1 MNNLNVASRYDL
13 SLKAERK
20 VSNCNPE
27 KSQTHECI
35 KKFIASQMN
44 CSTKWENKYFPDSY
58 PSCKSNEDLKS
69 YLDIRLSIYQH
80 FFDEQLKQCFQPKCY
95 EQYGVANH
103 FTDYNEDLVKSLPI
117 MQEFLNKNVTKLFLG
132 INGMKVSKYLSVKA
146 M

>member
-1 MNNLNVASRYDL
+1 MNNLNAASRYDL

-44 CSTKWENKYFPDSY
+44 CTTKWENKYFPDHY
-58 PSCKSNEDLKS
+58 DSCKSKEELKS

-80 FFDEQLKQCFQPKCY
+80 LFDEQLKQCFQPKCY
-95 EQYGVANH
+95 EQYGVANY

-117 MQEFLNKNVTKLFLG
+117 MQEFLNQNVTKLFLG